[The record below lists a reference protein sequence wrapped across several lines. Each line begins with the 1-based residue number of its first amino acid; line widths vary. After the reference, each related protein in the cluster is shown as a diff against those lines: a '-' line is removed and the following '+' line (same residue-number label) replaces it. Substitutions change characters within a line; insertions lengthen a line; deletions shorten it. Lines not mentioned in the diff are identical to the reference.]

1 MLLLGKAASNWLKR
15 QGIFLLP
22 GCDEDESTGST
33 GSDTSSNFVAPSRD
47 EFAVHEMS
55 YDLIRRKPHV
65 EGIVELT
72 CCPENVE
79 EPLSDDDDE

>member
-1 MLLLGKAASNWLKR
+1 VLLLGKAASNWLRR

-22 GCDEDESTGST
+22 GCDEDESTGS
-33 GSDTSSNFVAPSRD
+33 SDTSFDFVAPPCD

-72 CCPENVE
+72 CRPENVD